1 MTSTSTGY
9 AGRGSRSTAGVGLA
23 ALIVTML
30 LSGCGKASDQQL
42 AGQGTVEPLE
52 AIPTDPEAPY
62 PPAVVAAI
70 ERLAQE
76 LRSPPQSIEV
86 VSFEEVDWPNGCL
99 GLPRLYEACTEAV
112 TPGWRV
118 ILSLAGEIYS
128 FRADAVGSELRE
140 E

>member
-1 MTSTSTGY
+1 
-9 AGRGSRSTAGVGLA
+9 
-23 ALIVTML
+23 ML
-30 LSGCGKASDQQL
+30 LSGCGKAPDQQL

-52 AIPTDPEAPY
+52 GLPTDPAAPY

-70 ERLAQE
+70 ERLAEE
-76 LRSPPQSIEV
+76 LGAAPQSIEV
-86 VSFEEVDWPNGCL
+86 VRYEEAEWPDGCL

-118 ILSLAGEIYS
+118 ILGLAGEIYS
-128 FRADAVGSELRE
+128 FRTDAVGSELRE